1 MNTITFSVSVPVLSV
16 NSRLIWPI
24 GDGHSGHV
32 TRNKPMTAHLAQL
45 LVEVGAVDHGGSAVR
60 AAEVLVPDDEHG
72 VDDPLDLERDVE
84 AGGDDVAEEDE
95 VGHSVA
101 QNTLHALRSRRQVP
115 VLRSRRVASTIT
127 ASVGLQA
134 EPGLEREAKN
144 NLYQQKTQVGHEAKV
159 ERPLHRREFVSVYF
173 GILRHLGV
181 LARVGRHAEDVV
193 RVAQLCASHCL
204 QQKYFSKNTN
214 RTNVYPNFPVRLDS
228 SQHRNL

>member
-1 MNTITFSVSVPVLSV
+1 
-16 NSRLIWPI
+16 
-24 GDGHSGHV
+24 
-32 TRNKPMTAHLAQL
+32 MTAHLAQL
-45 LVEVGAVDHGGSAVR
+45 LVEVGAVDHGGSAVW
-60 AAEVLVPDDEHG
+60 ASEVLVPDDEHG

-115 VLRSRRVASTIT
+115 VPRSRVASTIT

-134 EPGLEREAKN
+134 EPGLEREAEN
-144 NLYQQKTQVGHEAKV
+144 DLYQQKTQVGHEAEV

-181 LARVGRHAEDVV
+181 LASVGRHAEDVV
-193 RVAQLCASHCL
+193 RVAQLRASHC
-204 QQKYFSKNTN
+204 
-214 RTNVYPNFPVRLDS
+214 
-228 SQHRNL
+228 

>member
-1 MNTITFSVSVPVLSV
+1 
-16 NSRLIWPI
+16 
-24 GDGHSGHV
+24 
-32 TRNKPMTAHLAQL
+32 MTAHLAQL

-115 VLRSRRVASTIT
+115 VPRSRVASTTTIT

-134 EPGLEREAKN
+134 EPGLEREAEN
-144 NLYQQKTQVGHEAKV
+144 NLYQQKTQVGHEAEV

-173 GILRHLGV
+173 GILGHLGV

-193 RVAQLCASHCL
+193 SVAQLRASHC
-204 QQKYFSKNTN
+204 
-214 RTNVYPNFPVRLDS
+214 
-228 SQHRNL
+228 